1 MGEVY
6 RASDTKLNRDVV
18 LVMSPYPTSVV
29 YTVRRDEVYVVRIL
43 HGAVAVIGC
52 L

>member
-1 MGEVY
+1 MGQLY
-6 RASDTKLNRDVV
+6 RARDTKLNRDVV
-18 LVMSPYPTSVV
+18 LVMSPLPYIVV